1 MTSPLVSLKNEIWGT
16 NIEIPHWRC
25 ITIHIWVVLLIG
37 WKFASSNQNHYPDLG
52 SSSDMSSV
60 WNFYARSSDAVAD
73 PDLQI
78 SGGPSLKIFFWHFG
92 PQFGRKKGGMAGGQA
107 PGPSPGSPLR
117 CHFLGKSGDAVKCWL
132 FSQDS
137 IFYKI
142 SFKKDPNFAQEWP
155 TSVLS

>member
-1 MTSPLVSLKNEIWGT
+1 
-16 NIEIPHWRC
+16 
-25 ITIHIWVVLLIG
+25 
-37 WKFASSNQNHYPDLG
+37 
-52 SSSDMSSV
+52 MSSL
-60 WNFYARSSDAVAD
+60 WNFYARSSDAVAN

-78 SGGPSLKIFFWHFG
+78 SGGPGLKKFFLTLWASVWS
-92 PQFGRKKGGMAGGQA
+92 KKRADGGGGGGGGGQA

-117 CHFLGKSGDAVKCWL
+117 CHFLGKPGDAVKCWL

-155 TSVLS
+155 TSVLSYQLYQFIFKRLSELTKWSPQNNALIS